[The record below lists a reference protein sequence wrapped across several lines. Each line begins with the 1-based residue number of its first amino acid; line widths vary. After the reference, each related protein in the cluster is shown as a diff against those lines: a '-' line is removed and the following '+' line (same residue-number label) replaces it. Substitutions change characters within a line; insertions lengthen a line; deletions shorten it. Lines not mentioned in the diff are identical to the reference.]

1 MGLPY
6 KGLRLLEG
14 NAVQIQ
20 YLGSV
25 SQKMRAVLD
34 YPASNGVE
42 ILDLVGAKLLK
53 APAQSLDEAVLLLAT
68 EIV

>member
-1 MGLPY
+1 
-6 KGLRLLEG
+6 
-14 NAVQIQ
+14 
-20 YLGSV
+20 
-25 SQKMRAVLD
+25 MRAVLD